1 MFLDIWNLE
10 IGLHIF
16 TMILQNLH
24 LHGMSY
30 FLVDIFLTKPPPGFY
45 PGAVP
50 DCIKRYLVGKVL

>member
-30 FLVDIFLTKPPPGFY
+30 FLVDIFLTKPPLDFTL
-45 PGAVP
+45 ALSLIVSK
-50 DCIKRYLVGKVL
+50 DIW